1 MDRLADNGWSSRT
14 VINTEDAPGG
24 LLIVRPTAATS
35 AEPEQS
41 SFSQPLPST
50 SNPPSKK
57 FRASSSQPASQ
68 PLPSRSHSQQS
79 FTNGLSR
86 KPSSS
91 SRLLDDDM
99 AGEGSDADLERDVR
113 AMEDEVDRLRRNS
126 RAYTTIEGSLLS
138 SSHPSESS
146 SSNPNNAMF
155 NFPPP
160 NKPPSKS
167 SGSSKA
173 QGRGRPA
180 RSRSANNDTMDVDST
195 DSQIP
200 IASNETPQ
208 QQRNK
213 LLREGAMAAIKS
225 SQDSGGDDGDERGRG
240 RDASSGRGGKHRRAS
255 SLSRGK
261 RISTAFETTGVITQ
275 PHNTVSES
283 SFYKH
288 IDADLPEVERVRQ
301 LLIWCS
307 LRAASAVNKGAASPD
322 GYTAPARPPP
332 PTSST
337 APAPTKLPPLSA
349 KALEVL
355 KKAQDEF
362 VRNLAEKKVDLN
374 IHATDGER
382 SRASTE
388 ELKENQQNVRNRGCE
403 VTYSGHIQR
412 AQAEDEAWKR
422 VSYEYDGY
430 CKKLSASLEKRKK
443 ALEELKSSPLSSSSS
458 KSKGKGKGKS
468 RASTGGEGDV
478 DMADEG
484 REDEGEG
491 KEGEDDEKHLTLYPA
506 PHELPPAFQR
516 GAQLA
521 RSILSRRPRPRL
533 KPPSPSTPSPSK
545 IVSHH
550 ARRRSSMRASLSRPS
565 LPLDPSTSSSALP
578 TTTDQDPLPDITEA
592 SSNLESILLGKLPT
606 LPYILD
612 TLHVH
617 LNAARGTTSACER
630 LLDERYRV
638 LNRALEG
645 RMRSSSV
652 PPPASSAPG
661 ADDKTEGRGR
671 GRSVLTTYLPSAS
684 SSSTLARSLYP
695 SQMPSAGTGA
705 GSSSRSQ
712 SVPPPPP
719 PFPSTSHLPSP
730 HTLLRALT
738 RVDAARP
745 PAQIGDAARRAARE
759 VQRVEESGMG
769 PIAGERRV
777 TLLPGMASG
786 TGVPATP
793 RKGGGGGLA
802 PPTTPGRRTPA
813 RDRTPGRERTPAR

>member
-1 MDRLADNGWSSRT
+1 MDTSMNPLLA
-14 VINTEDAPGG
+14 
-24 LLIVRPTAATS
+24 AA
-35 AEPEQS
+35 AAKRA
-41 SFSQPLPST
+41 
-50 SNPPSKK
+50 KK
-57 FRASSSQPASQ
+57 E
-68 PLPSRSHSQQS
+68 S

-126 RAYTTIEGSLLS
+126 RAYTTIDGSLLS
-138 SSHPSESS
+138 SSHPSNSS

-160 NKPPSKS
+160 SQSTKPPSKS

-173 QGRGRPA
+173 QGRGRPN

-240 RDASSGRGGKHRRAS
+240 RDASSGRSGG
-255 SLSRGK
+255 
-261 RISTAFETTGVITQ
+261 GVITQ

-288 IDADLPEVERVRQ
+288 IDPDLPEVERVRQ

-322 GYTAPARPPP
+322 GYTAPARPP
-332 PTSST
+332 TSSSSSST

-443 ALEELKSSPLSSSSS
+443 ALEELKSSLPSTSNSSS

-478 DMADEG
+478 DMADEDP
-484 REDEGEG
+484 EDEGEG

-533 KPPSPSTPSPSK
+533 KPPSPSTPSPTK
-545 IVSHH
+545 IVSHQ

-565 LPLDPSTSSSALP
+565 LPLDASTSSSALP
-578 TTTDQDPLPDITEA
+578 TPTDQDPLPDITEP
-592 SSNLESILLGKLPT
+592 SPNLESLLLGKLPT

-661 ADDKTEGRGR
+661 SDDKTEGRGR
-671 GRSVLTTYLPSAS
+671 GRSVLTTYLPSSS

-695 SQMPSAGTGA
+695 SQMPSAGAGA

-786 TGVPATP
+786 AGVPATP
-793 RKGGGGGLA
+793 RKGGGLA

-813 RDRTPGRERTPAR
+813 RDRTPGRERTPGR